1 MALTKK
7 QLDEIIAIIDRHM
20 LTIMADVVGDRAMTP
35 DEIQKM
41 KDFGLLKEN
50 VRHMT
55 IDPVQYGRV
64 VALLPEDI
72 RKKLSKADI
81 EKMIKKLKPTTDTE
95 RAAMEYASNN
105 VGEHIRGLRDSMV
118 KDVRVAVAGQA
129 LQEVR
134 QSVVA
139 AIEDRQTPSELKTIL
154 FDKFDDRNRDWQRVA
169 STEMNDAIQFGIAA
183 EIKRTSDEGADQLVY
198 KRPNPD
204 ACFLPGTMVMSR
216 RGNVPIED
224 LIVGDYV
231 LTHRLRWRMVQSAYS
246 RSYCGTI
253 VCVDGVHSTRNHLFL
268 SNMNWART
276 DSLKRGDK
284 IIRLTAFDP
293 KNNPSVFSKEFFLEH
308 IPGSCLPRLMPLS
321 SIKLYCDL
329 FLRDSDVDVVST
341 NRKLKDWFKLIQE
354 FGDTSRFFCRILK
367 GALFGN
373 GDLISGFWKV
383 CKSNCDIG
391 VSGHRSF
398 LRFTQ
403 RLIVEKFCFRM
414 RPVNPIAKQDLP
426 YVARRQSKVSANVCD
441 GSGSKGIDDLFI
453 AECDK
458 THIVSKVVIDHIQQ
472 ITTYSYTGQV
482 FNLEIEDDHSYFA
495 GGIAVHN
502 CVNCNRLYLDSGIP
516 RIFKLSEM
524 AVSNVGRK
532 AADWLP
538 TIGAVHP
545 WCHCQLHVL
554 PEGFGFKKK
563 NVVAQ
568 KFEDGGKIFN
578 IGQEISDSEI
588 ANLSAEN
595 KTKIRQEP
603 ILEFIGWES

>member
-7 QLDEIIAIIDRHM
+7 QLDEIMAIIDRHM
-20 LTIMADVVGDRAMTP
+20 LTFMADVVGDRAMTP

-50 VRHMT
+50 VKHMI

-81 EKMIKKLKPTTDTE
+81 EKMIRKLKPTTDTE
-95 RAAMEYASNN
+95 RAAMEYATNN
-105 VGEHIRGLRDSMV
+105 VGEHIRGLKDSMV
-118 KDVRVAVAGQA
+118 KDVRTVVAGQA

-154 FDKFDDRNRDWQRVA
+154 FDKFDDRNRDWRRVA

-204 ACFLPGTMVMSR
+204 ACS
-216 RGNVPIED
+216 
-224 LIVGDYV
+224 
-231 LTHRLRWRMVQSAYS
+231 
-246 RSYCGTI
+246 
-253 VCVDGVHSTRNHLFL
+253 
-268 SNMNWART
+268 
-276 DSLKRGDK
+276 
-284 IIRLTAFDP
+284 
-293 KNNPSVFSKEFFLEH
+293 
-308 IPGSCLPRLMPLS
+308 
-321 SIKLYCDL
+321 
-329 FLRDSDVDVVST
+329 
-341 NRKLKDWFKLIQE
+341 
-354 FGDTSRFFCRILK
+354 
-367 GALFGN
+367 
-373 GDLISGFWKV
+373 
-383 CKSNCDIG
+383 
-391 VSGHRSF
+391 
-398 LRFTQ
+398 
-403 RLIVEKFCFRM
+403 
-414 RPVNPIAKQDLP
+414 
-426 YVARRQSKVSANVCD
+426 
-441 GSGSKGIDDLFI
+441 
-453 AECDK
+453 
-458 THIVSKVVIDHIQQ
+458 
-472 ITTYSYTGQV
+472 
-482 FNLEIEDDHSYFA
+482 
-495 GGIAVHN
+495 
-502 CVNCNRLYLDSGIP
+502 NCNRLYLDSGIP

-538 TIGAVHP
+538 TVGSVHP
-545 WCHCQLHVL
+545 WCACQLHVL

-568 KFEDGGKIFN
+568 RFEDGGKIFN

>member
-7 QLDEIIAIIDRHM
+7 QLETIIEIIDRRM
-20 LTIMADVVGDRAMTP
+20 LTFMSNTLGPKVLTEAELR
-35 DEIQKM
+35 KL
-41 KDFGLLKEN
+41 KDAGLLRET
-50 VRHMT
+50 VRHMAV
-55 IDPVQYGRV
+55 DPVQYGRV
-64 VALLPEDI
+64 IALLPEEIRSKLTKDDI
-72 RKKLSKADI
+72 DALVR
-81 EKMIKKLKPTTDTE
+81 KLKPMTGVE
-95 RAAMEYASNN
+95 KRAIEYAADN
-105 VGEHIRGLRDSMV
+105 VGTHIRGLRDAMV
-118 KDVRVAVAGQA
+118 KDVTTVVSGQA
-129 LQEVR
+129 LQAVR
-134 QSVVA
+134 QSVVH
-139 AIEDRQTPSELKTIL
+139 AIEERKTPSELQTML
-154 FDKFDDRNRDWQRVA
+154 FDKFDDRYRDWRRVA
-169 STEMNDAIQFGIAA
+169 STELNDAIQFGVAA
-183 EIKRTSDEGADQLVY
+183 EIKSTSDEGENQLVF

-472 ITTYSYTGQV
+472 ITTYPYTGQV

-502 CVNCNRLYLDSGIP
+502 CPNCNRLYLESGIP
-516 RIFKLSEM
+516 RIFKISEL
-524 AVSNVGRK
+524 AISNVGRK
-532 AADWLP
+532 AANWLP
-538 TIGAVHP
+538 TIGSVHT
-545 WCHCQLHVL
+545 WCACQLHVL

-563 NVVAQ
+563 FVVSQ
-568 KFEDGGKIFN
+568 TFKEGDRIYN
-578 IGQEISDSEI
+578 PGQEITESER
-588 ANLSAEN
+588 AALSAEN
-595 KTKIRQEP
+595 RTKIRQEA
-603 ILEFIGWES
+603 ILEFEGEE